1 MNMNVYVRKDTPYLD
16 FIQINRGDMV
26 VIKPNLVKESKV
38 TDKKEWRCVITSA
51 FVISKVCEYVC
62 SKLLDSGK
70 VVICDAPQT
79 DSSFQKISEKLG
91 LQDIANRCASR
102 YGTIVEVVDLRNEEW
117 TKVENIT
124 AHRTKLAGD
133 PEGQVLFNLG
143 KSSLFYKH
151 KGEGNYF
158 GADYDYEELNKHHT
172 GETQEYLLAATP
184 IKADVVIS
192 LPKMKTHKKTGVT
205 LSIKNFVG
213 ITADKNYLPHH
224 TWGSPKQGGDDY
236 PDASFKRRIET
247 WGSKLVKKWIVKI
260 PFLGVKIAQLARHE
274 GEKLFGST
282 LNTIRS
288 GSWYGNDT
296 TWRMT
301 MDLNRC
307 LIYGNPDGS
316 FRSTRKR
323 YYSVIDGGIAMEGSG
338 PMEGDPKECGVYIS
352 GEDPA
357 SVDAVAATLM
367 GFDWKKLAVIREAF
381 SKGIMP
387 ISTVDP
393 TTIKVVSDNGQWNC
407 CLEELREKKHFDF
420 LPPFGWR
427 DHIELPNYRK

>member
-1 MNMNVYVRKDTPYLD
+1 M
-16 FIQINRGDMV
+16 
-26 VIKPNLVKESKV
+26 
-38 TDKKEWRCVITSA
+38 
-51 FVISKVCEYVC
+51 
-62 SKLLDSGK
+62 
-70 VVICDAPQT
+70 
-79 DSSFQKISEKLG
+79 
-91 LQDIANRCASR
+91 
-102 YGTIVEVVDLRNEEW
+102 
-117 TKVENIT
+117 
-124 AHRTKLAGD
+124 
-133 PEGQVLFNLG
+133 
-143 KSSLFYKH
+143 
-151 KGEGNYF
+151 
-158 GADYDYEELNKHHT
+158 
-172 GETQEYLLAATP
+172 
-184 IKADVVIS
+184 
-192 LPKMKTHKKTGVT
+192 
-205 LSIKNFVG
+205 
-213 ITADKNYLPHH
+213 
-224 TWGSPKQGGDDY
+224 
-236 PDASFKRRIET
+236 
-247 WGSKLVKKWIVKI
+247 
-260 PFLGVKIAQLARHE
+260 KIAQLARHE

-393 TTIKVVSDNGQWNC
+393 TTIKVVSDNEQWNC
-407 CLEELREKKHFDF
+407 CLEELREKNILIFF
-420 LPPFGWR
+420 LLLDG
-427 DHIELPNYRK
+427 ETT